1 MADHGSAKEV
11 FTEFLNLGEF
21 PSQGLSFFVGMVGCI
36 FAFAGG
42 DAAVHV
48 SVNVFGTSL

>member
-1 MADHGSAKEV
+1 MG
-11 FTEFLNLGEF
+11 GF

-36 FAFAGG
+36 FSFAGG

-48 SVNVFGTSL
+48 SEIFISWKYSLSEGD

>member
-1 MADHGSAKEV
+1 
-11 FTEFLNLGEF
+11 
-21 PSQGLSFFVGMVGCI
+21 LSFFVGMVGCI

-48 SVNVFGTSL
+48 CLTCHHIQSRKVC